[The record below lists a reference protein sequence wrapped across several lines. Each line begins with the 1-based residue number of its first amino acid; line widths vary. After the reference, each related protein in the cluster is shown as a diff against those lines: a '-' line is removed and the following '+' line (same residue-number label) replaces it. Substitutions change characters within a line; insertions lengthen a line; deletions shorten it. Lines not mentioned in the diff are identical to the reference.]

1 MEFRPSPTR
10 IIGNKEENMTWKD
23 RIRKGV
29 IENDF
34 NYLKSWHAERK
45 QIYSEFS
52 TR

>member
-34 NYLKSWHAERK
+34 NYLKSWHAEWK